1 MATPGYLNQWT
12 NLVSDVRNELVF
24 EKRNRLYGAYML
36 RKGYSR
42 TVSFAVI
49 VTVVVITVGIA
60 APKIISMLT
69 PAEEEQIAVQV
80 DLSQLDME
88 APPPVDETTPPPPPP
103 PPPPMLETIK
113 FTPPVVVDEE
123 VPDDTPVITQET
135 ETQISTVTQEG
146 TGGDDIIIPE
156 ETGPAVVEPEPD
168 QVFISVEE
176 MPQFPGGEEAMMK
189 YIQKNVQYPAMERDA
204 GIQGTAIVYFEVNKE
219 GQVENARI
227 QRGVKGGGALD
238 REAIRVISSMPRWTP
253 GKQNGRP
260 CRVQFNVPVRFVLR

>member
-1 MATPGYLNQWT
+1 MATPAFLNQWT
-12 NLVSDVRNELVF
+12 NLVSDVRTELVF

-36 RKGYSR
+36 RRNYSR
-42 TVSFAVI
+42 TVSIAMLSTVTVI
-49 VTVVVITVGIA
+49 VLGILT
-60 APKIISMLT
+60 PTIIRMLT
-69 PAEEEQIAVQV
+69 PAEEEQVAVQV
-80 DLSQLDME
+80 DLSQLEME

-123 VPDDTPVITQET
+123 VPDEAPVITQET
-135 ETQISTVTQEG
+135 ETQIATVTQEG
-146 TGGDDIIIPE
+146 TGDEIIIPE

-204 GIQGTAIVYFEVNKE
+204 GIQGTVIVYFEVNKE
-219 GQVENARI
+219 GSVENAKV
-227 QRGVKGGGALD
+227 QRGVKGGAALD
-238 REAIRVISSMPRWTP
+238 REAIRVISAMPRWAP